1 MIFMNKLKISRIL
14 DGKTDHFLYNLKKI
28 YEYTKTPFIYKL
40 LLILSYSKV
49 K

>member
-1 MIFMNKLKISRIL
+1 MISLNKLKISRIL
-14 DGKTDHFLYNLKKI
+14 GGKTDHFLFNLKKM
-28 YEYTKTPFIYKL
+28 YEYTKTPCIYKL